1 MANIISEA
9 KIECSTIS
17 FLPKL
22 FVIEMSL
29 TWGSADLSAALGTL
43 LFRANRDVDLW
54 TVLRVLVE
62 RTLVGRRLPGREA
75 CWGGVTMCE

>member
-9 KIECSTIS
+9 KIECNTIS
-17 FLPKL
+17 FPLKL

-29 TWGSADLSAALGTL
+29 TWASEDVSATLDTL

-54 TVLRVLVE
+54 AVLRVLVE

-75 CWGGVTMCE
+75 WWGGVTMWE